1 MADSDMNTSI
11 DPIIAEQSS
20 SEEPSAV
27 IDQPQTRSH
36 AHSVSHALSA
46 DTIVRASHALFILW
60 LKIGLTLLAFR
71 FFSYIWPVIILVVI
85 SLMLV
90 ATLNPLLRKL
100 QKYIRRSL
108 AISVIVFTVIVST
121 GGLLVMMVPPLV
133 KQAHNLLIDMP
144 KYLVKL
150 EVAARGMGL
159 KVKLQGSFLDISTRA
174 STLGPESF
182 DMLLAVIGGIS
193 AVLTVAVLTTY
204 LLIDGSRVGTSV
216 IGMLPRHQRLP
227 MRQMFAEISVQVG
240 DYMRGQIITSGQAG
254 IFSYVFLLIVGVPE
268 PLPLAFL
275 MAVADV
281 IPMAGPLIAT
291 IPAFLLALTIGTK
304 TAVIVL
310 VGYLVYH
317 LIESHILVPRIYGT
331 SMKLSPSVI
340 LIAIMTGASLMG
352 ILGALLALPVA
363 AAIPVVFRYIQEW
376 REREDQLQDIES
388 RTLP

>member
-1 MADSDMNTSI
+1 M
-11 DPIIAEQSS
+11 
-20 SEEPSAV
+20 
-27 IDQPQTRSH
+27 
-36 AHSVSHALSA
+36 
-46 DTIVRASHALFILW
+46 FILW
-60 LKIGLTLLAFR
+60 LKIGLTLVAFR
-71 FFSYIWPVIILVVI
+71 FFSYIWPVIILLTI

-90 ATLNPLLRKL
+90 ATLNPLLKKL

-108 AISVIVFTVIVST
+108 AISVIVFMAIVST
-121 GGLLVMMVPPLV
+121 GGLLVMMFPPLV
-133 KQAHNLLIDMP
+133 RQAHHLLIDLP
-144 KYLVKL
+144 QYLAKI
-150 EVAARGMGL
+150 EIAARGIGL

-174 STLGPESF
+174 SNLGPESF

-193 AVLTVAVLTTY
+193 AVITVAVLTTY

-216 IGMLPRHQRLP
+216 MGMLPRHQRLP

-240 DYMRGQIITSGQAG
+240 DYMRGQIITSAQAG
-254 IFSYVFLLIVGVPE
+254 LFSYVFLSIIGVPE

-291 IPAFLLALTIGTK
+291 IPAFLLALTVGTK

-310 VGYLVYH
+310 IGYLLYH
-317 LIESHILVPRIYGT
+317 LVESHILVPRIYGS

-363 AAIPVVFRYIQEW
+363 ASIPVVFRYIQEW
-376 REREDQLQDIES
+376 REREDQLQEGDT